1 MLPERFPERP
11 SPRAATLS
19 SRGPAV
25 LVAVALGVFPRGAK
39 GASDPYDWAFAR
51 ASEAAR
57 EGDFP
62 GAARALATI
71 VPAYP
76 QDYAVALALGELE
89 LQAAD
94 YSAAER
100 AFRLAVYRAP
110 SARAAHLGLGW
121 ALVREGRCD
130 EATPELRALTY
141 GAEPGAESAR
151 QGVETCAP
159 QHAVWGLDAAWN
171 EYLFPA
177 HPFKASA
184 SGFFAR
190 TDFAI
195 ADRWVLAGAYR
206 FSGFDTVSGSGVAP
220 FAQNEGYAHA
230 GYDAPRAGFTAD
242 AAVVVDGSGYYGTSW
257 HVGATARWSPL
268 GDLFLRGSV
277 SLYPDETI
285 GRVAPAWKIP
295 LGGPFSL
302 LPGAAVQFAGGQVL
316 PNASL
321 SALADW
327 SGFSLWVGG
336 KYGDEA
342 RPAYLEHDVV
352 YDIPERVAFGAWAG
366 VRVRI
371 VEGLWAQAS
380 YSFDRL
386 HRTDRFTPPESDLH
400 AIALGPSLRF

>member
-1 MLPERFPERP
+1 MG
-11 SPRAATLS
+11 T
-19 SRGPAV
+19 V
-25 LVAVALGVFPRGAK
+25 LGLFPRSARA
-39 GASDPYDWAFAR
+39 ASDPYDWAFAR
-51 ASEAAR
+51 AAEAAR
-57 EGDFP
+57 QGDFP
-62 GAARALATI
+62 GAARALATV

-76 QDYAVALALGELE
+76 QDYAVALALGDLE
-89 LQAAD
+89 LRAAD

-100 AFRLAVYRAP
+100 AFRIAVLRAP

-130 EATPELRALTY
+130 QATPELRALTY

-151 QGVETCAP
+151 RGVETCTPLHSA
-159 QHAVWGLDAAWN
+159 WGLDAAWN
-171 EYLFPA
+171 EFVFPA

-184 SGFFAR
+184 SGFYAR
-190 TDFAI
+190 TDVAI

-206 FSGFDTVSGSGVAP
+206 FAGFNTVAGSGVSP

-230 GYDAPRAGFTAD
+230 GYDAPRGGITAD

-257 HVGATARWSPL
+257 HVGASARFSPF
-268 GDLFLRGSV
+268 GDLLLRGSV
-277 SLYPDETI
+277 SVYPDETI
-285 GRVAPAWKIP
+285 GRVAPAWKVHVAGP
-295 LGGPFSL
+295 LSL
-302 LPGAAVQFAGGQVL
+302 LPGAALQFAGGQVL

-321 SALADW
+321 SVLADW
-327 SGFSLWVGG
+327 SALSLWAGG

-371 VEGLWAQAS
+371 AEGLWGQAS

-386 HRTDRFTPPESDLH
+386 HRTDPLHPSESDLH